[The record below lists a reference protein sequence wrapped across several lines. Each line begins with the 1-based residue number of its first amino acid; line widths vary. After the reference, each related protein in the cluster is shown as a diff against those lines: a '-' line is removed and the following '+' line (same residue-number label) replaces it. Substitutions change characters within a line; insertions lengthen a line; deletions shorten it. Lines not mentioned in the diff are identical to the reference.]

1 MAEVTEVLQKV
12 NEYCTEK
19 QYASTLDKT
28 FVDKFSAKFAEANA
42 AAKIDDVVNSIRFNL
57 DTAFSAASKGLEKQ
71 STTWKEKE
79 NEYLRQIE
87 EFKKQNPQEPKPISE
102 KKEVELP
109 EDVKKQLQEFNEFK
123 VKQQKQEKIAKV
135 FNLAKENVRED
146 LHEEL
151 KQVMDIMSFSDSDSE
166 SDMANKLTAKF
177 TELWKNRI
185 GNIKPQSSTL
195 DNKKY
200 DELLESV
207 PKVNVY

>member
-12 NEYCTEK
+12 NEYCTER
-19 QYASTLDKT
+19 QYTLNDD
-28 FVDKFSAKFAEANA
+28 FRSQYSERFADTYKEA
-42 AAKIDDVVNSIRFNL
+42 DVNDENILNSIKFNL
-57 DTAFSAASKGLEKQ
+57 DTAHAAASKTIKIE
-71 STTWKEKE
+71 SEAWKAKE
-79 NEYLRQIE
+79 AEYKRQIE
-87 EFKKQNPQEPKPISE
+87 EFKKQNPQEPKPKSE